1 MCNFRLDMLDLSD
14 VDKKDLRTFS
24 IVVSIVHTY
33 HESRDKI
40 FRRQPKARVGR
51 SVPIVA
57 LLDFYGPFFT
67 RLWEKR

>member
-1 MCNFRLDMLDLSD
+1 MLDLSD

-40 FRRQPKARVGR
+40 
-51 SVPIVA
+51 
-57 LLDFYGPFFT
+57 
-67 RLWEKR
+67 